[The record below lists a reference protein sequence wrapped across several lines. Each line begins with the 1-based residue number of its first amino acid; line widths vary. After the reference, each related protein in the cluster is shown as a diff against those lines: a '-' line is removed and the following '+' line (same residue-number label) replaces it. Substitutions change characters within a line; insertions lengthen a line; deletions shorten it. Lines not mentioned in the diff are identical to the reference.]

1 MVMVDEVA
9 ESTAIRERTVEVAD
23 LCVCVCV
30 YGSEGW
36 RVEATKATS
45 FDGQ

>member
-9 ESTAIRERTVEVAD
+9 ESAAIRERTVEVTD

-30 YGSEGW
+30 C
-36 RVEATKATS
+36 VCVCK
-45 FDGQ
+45 